1 VEHRDAHLLGR
12 RLQRPGAVRIVVI
25 VAPVSASS
33 RARAS
38 SAKLALA
45 RRLRGLDG
53 AAFFERDRD
62 PAHSALILGSGRS
75 GTTWLAEAL
84 ARNSRSRLIFEPFHP
99 IWTPGPR
106 ELRLFLAPRAVEP
119 GMQALVERVLS
130 GRTRKRP
137 LGQIVITR
145 LPRARVVKDIH
156 SANLLPW
163 YRSRFPQ
170 VPVVFAVRHPI
181 ATARSRLRH
190 GDFYGLD
197 RYLETA
203 RGRRQAEDSPVAP
216 WLPAYDEHRQD
227 PDELVRGVAE
237 WCIENA
243 YPLRQCASEGA
254 MLVFYERAVREP
266 AAELTRLAEF
276 CAPAI
281 GAGEG
286 LDLETLRRPSAKDFF
301 GTATDADRGRDWDRL
316 LGSWVE
322 EVSADRTR
330 RCLRVLAD
338 FGLERHYGEE
348 PLPLAP
354 A

>member
-1 VEHRDAHLLGR
+1 
-12 RLQRPGAVRIVVI
+12 
-25 VAPVSASS
+25 VSASA
-33 RARAS
+33 RARAA

-53 AAFFERDRD
+53 ATFLERNRD

-84 ARNSRSRLIFEPFHP
+84 ARNTRSRLIFEPFHP
-99 IWTPGPR
+99 VWTPGPGQ
-106 ELRLFLAPRAVEP
+106 LRLFLAPKEAES

-145 LPRARVVKDIH
+145 LPRGRVIKDIH

-163 YRSRFPQ
+163 YRARFPQ

-181 ATARSRLRH
+181 ATACSRLRH
-190 GDFYGLD
+190 GDFYGLA

-203 RGRRQAEDSPVAP
+203 RGRREAEASPVAA
-216 WLPAYDEHRQD
+216 WLGAYDEHREY
-227 PDELVRGVAE
+227 PDELVRSVAE
-237 WCIENA
+237 WCIENV
-243 YPLRQCASEGA
+243 YPLQRCSPEGA
-254 MLVFYERAVREP
+254 MLVFYERAVRDPE
-266 AAELTRLAEF
+266 AELGRLAKF

-281 GAGEG
+281 GDGER
-286 LDLETLRRPSAKDFF
+286 LELGALRRPSAKDFF
-301 GTATDADRGRDWDRL
+301 GTATLADRTNDWDRL
-316 LGSWVE
+316 LSKWTG
-322 EVSADRTR
+322 EVPPDRTR

-338 FGLERHYGEE
+338 FGLDRIYGEE
-348 PLPLAP
+348 PLPREDA
-354 A
+354 

>member
-1 VEHRDAHLLGR
+1 MLPDSLLSSE
-12 RLQRPGAVRIVVI
+12 
-25 VAPVSASS
+25 PVSASA

-53 AAFFERDRD
+53 AAFLERNRD
-62 PAHSALILGSGRS
+62 PGHSALILGSGRS

-84 ARNSRSRLIFEPFHP
+84 ARNTRSRLVFEPFHP
-99 IWTPGPR
+99 VWTPGP
-106 ELRLFLAPRAVEP
+106 EKLRLFLAPQEVEP
-119 GMQALVERVLS
+119 GMQELVERVLS

-145 LPRARVVKDIH
+145 LPHARVVKDIH
-156 SANLLPW
+156 SSNLLPW
-163 YRSRFPQ
+163 YRARFPQ

-181 ATARSRLRH
+181 ATACSRLRH
-190 GDFYGLD
+190 GDFYGLA

-203 RGRRQAEDSPVAP
+203 RGRRQAEDSPVSA
-216 WLPAYDEHRQD
+216 WLQAYDEHRED

-243 YPLRQCASEGA
+243 YPLQRCGSEGA
-254 MLVFYERAVREP
+254 MLVFYEQAVREP
-266 AAELTRLAEF
+266 GAELARLAEF

-281 GAGEG
+281 GGGEAF
-286 LDLETLRRPSAKDFF
+286 DLGALRRPSAKDFS
-301 GTATDADRGRDWDRL
+301 GTATIADRTGDRDRL
-316 LGSWVE
+316 LDRWVE
-322 EVSADRTR
+322 EVPAGTTR

-338 FGLERHYGEE
+338 FGLDRFYGEE
-348 PLPLAP
+348 LLPRVTA
-354 A
+354 